1 MPDFPT
7 LAAVD
12 LGTNSFHCQVARVVG
27 DQVYPLDSLR
37 EPVRLGAGLDKDKRI
52 DDETQERALAC
63 LKRFGER
70 LRGLDKRAVRAVGTN
85 TLRVAKNAA
94 GFLRRAQAA
103 LGFPIEVVA
112 GREEARLIYIGVSH
126 SLPASREKRLVVD
139 IGGGSTELI
148 IGTGQRPLRLESLFM
163 GCVSYSLRYFGDGRI
178 SKGAMKKAELAARNE
193 LQPIM
198 ARFARGNWQ
207 HAVGSSGTVRALADV
222 LQLNGFEESGGIT
235 PAGLDR
241 LRSHLIK
248 AGDVGKADLAG
259 LKPDRVP
266 VFPGGLAI
274 LNAVFSELDIGSMG
288 VAEGAMR
295 QGVLY
300 DLFGRFHHKDMRD
313 VTVAQFM
320 QRYHVD
326 ALQAQRV
333 GALAFTLYRMLA
345 TESGEPD
352 EDVVHQIAWA
362 SKLHEIGISVAF
374 SGYHKHSAYI
384 VGNADMPGF
393 SRDEQ
398 SKLALLVQAHR
409 RSLNKVAKDVEEQD
423 VDWDM
428 VLALRLA
435 ALFHRSRADIA
446 LPALQAKRQGRKIRL
461 SLGSAWLARNTLT
474 ATALSDEIREWDK
487 IGFELKIPELDELES
502 ENELALAS

>member
-37 EPVRLGAGLDKDKRI
+37 EPVRLGAGLDHDKRI
-52 DDETQERALAC
+52 GDETQERALAC

-126 SLPASREKRLVVD
+126 SLPTSREKRLVVD

-148 IGTGQRPLRLESLFM
+148 IGTGHRPLRLESLFM
-163 GCVSYSLRYFGDGRI
+163 GCVSYSLRYFEDGRI
-178 SKGAMKKAELAARNE
+178 TKSAMKKAELAARNE
-193 LQPIM
+193 LQPIV

-207 HAVGSSGTVRALADV
+207 HVVGSSGTVRALEEV
-222 LQLNGFEESGGIT
+222 IRVNGFGEDGISS
-235 PAGLDR
+235 AGLDR

-248 AGDVGKADLAG
+248 AGDVEKAELAG

-274 LNAVFSELDIGSMG
+274 LNAVFSELDIESMG

-300 DLFGRFHHKDMRD
+300 DLLGRFHHKDMRD

-326 ALQAQRV
+326 ALQARRV
-333 GALAFTLYRMLA
+333 GTLAFTLYRKLT

-352 EDVVHQIAWA
+352 EDVARHITWA

-393 SRDEQ
+393 SRNEQ
-398 SKLALLVQAHR
+398 TKLALLVQAHR
-409 RSLNKVAKDVEEQD
+409 RSLIKVAKDVEEHD

-446 LPALQAKRQGRKIRL
+446 PPALQAKRQGKKIRL

-474 ATALSDEIREWDK
+474 ATALADEIREWEK
-487 IGFELKIPELDELES
+487 IGFELKIPELDDLERD
-502 ENELALAS
+502 NELALAS

>member
-1 MPDFPT
+1 
-7 LAAVD
+7 
-12 LGTNSFHCQVARVVG
+12 
-27 DQVYPLDSLR
+27 
-37 EPVRLGAGLDKDKRI
+37 
-52 DDETQERALAC
+52 
-63 LKRFGER
+63 
-70 LRGLDKRAVRAVGTN
+70 
-85 TLRVAKNAA
+85 
-94 GFLRRAQAA
+94 
-103 LGFPIEVVA
+103 
-112 GREEARLIYIGVSH
+112 
-126 SLPASREKRLVVD
+126 
-139 IGGGSTELI
+139 
-148 IGTGQRPLRLESLFM
+148 
-163 GCVSYSLRYFGDGRI
+163 
-178 SKGAMKKAELAARNE
+178 MKKAELAARNE

-222 LQLNGFEESGGIT
+222 LQLNGFDESGSVT

-274 LNAVFSELDIGSMG
+274 LNAVFSELDIESMG

-333 GALAFTLYRMLA
+333 GALAFTLYRKLA

-409 RSLNKVAKDVEEQD
+409 RSLNKVAKDVEEHD

-435 ALFHRSRADIA
+435 ALFHRSRADIV

-502 ENELALAS
+502 DNELALAS

>member
-1 MPDFPT
+1 MPEYPT

-37 EPVRLGAGLDKDKRI
+37 EPVRLGAGLDKDKRL
-52 DDETQERALAC
+52 DEETQERALAC

-70 LRGLDKRAVRAVGTN
+70 LRGMDRHAVRAIGTN
-85 TLRVAKNAA
+85 TLRVAKNGA

-126 SLPASREKRLVVD
+126 GLPASREKRLVVD

-148 IGTGQRPLRLESLFM
+148 IGAGHRPLRLESLFM
-163 GCVSYSLRYFGDGRI
+163 GCVSYSLRYFEDGKV

-193 LQPIM
+193 LQPIV

-207 HAVGSSGTVRALADV
+207 HVVGSSGTVRALAEV
-222 LQLNGFEESGGIT
+222 MQQNGFGEGGIT
-235 PAGLDR
+235 PEGLER
-241 LRSHLIK
+241 LRAYLIK
-248 AGDVGKADLAG
+248 AGDMDKVELAG

-274 LNAVFSELDIGSMG
+274 LNAVFSELDIESMA
-288 VAEGAMR
+288 VADGAMR

-300 DLFGRFHHKDMRD
+300 DLLGRFHHKDMRD

-326 ALQAQRV
+326 ALQARRV
-333 GALAFTLYRMLA
+333 GAHAFNLYRKLTA
-345 TESGEPD
+345 DGGEPD
-352 EDVVHQIAWA
+352 EDAARFIAWA

-398 SKLALLVQAHR
+398 AKLALLVQAHR
-409 RSLNKVAKDVEEQD
+409 RSLAKVAKNVEEND

-428 VLALRLA
+428 VFALRLA
-435 ALFHRSRADIA
+435 ALFHRSRADVA
-446 LPALQAKRQGRKIRL
+446 LPALQARRQGKKFRL
-461 SLGSAWLARNTLT
+461 SLGESWLARNTLT
-474 ATALSDEIREWDK
+474 ATALADEIREWDR
-487 IGFELKIPELDELES
+487 IGFELKIPELDDLES
-502 ENELALAS
+502 SNELALAS